1 MSEIVNNNIGEA
13 GTTTDGTAMDG
24 KFDDA
29 RAASFALDKANVR
42 SEGIDR
48 RQLKEHAYPSG
59 RLEPIVYMDRVANN
73 DTSDVTY
80 ANKDGLTPFM
90 LNAGTSDLL
99 LDWTGFGGVVMQQGD
114 LLRINYNIVLMSH
127 DLGHTDA
134 AHSYWPPIDTTGG
147 SGASGSGG
155 TFNPTGLCAMVFPVW
170 DTSATTGWQPLPG
183 RSANLN
189 TTFGSAP
196 STINIGTEGNTDGCL
211 FLSLE
216 GILSSGTTLCNRSGM
231 VSAYYRHT
239 SSTPITVYKIRLN
252 GRMPVAI
259 HSSSGTN
266 REILIGDWTTFDYRF
281 GQAFA
286 ANFTFKMER
295 GSLGAVIMRGD
306 SL

>member
-1 MSEIVNNNIGEA
+1 MSEIVNTNIGEA
-13 GTTTDGTAMDG
+13 GTPTSGSEMDS

-29 RAASFALDKANVR
+29 RTASLNLDDKNVR

-48 RQLKEHAYPSG
+48 RQLETYSYPNG
-59 RLEPIVYMDRVANN
+59 RLEPVVYMDRAINN

-80 ANKDGLTPFM
+80 ASKDGLTPFM
-90 LNAGTSDLL
+90 LNAGTDDLL

-127 DLGHTDA
+127 NLGHTNLTRA
-134 AHSYWPPIDTTGG
+134 YWPPIDLAFGTGPFG
-147 SGASGSGG
+147 SGHYNAL
-155 TFNPTGLCAMVFPVW
+155 GLCAMVYPVW
-170 DTSATTGWQPLPG
+170 DTSTTSGWQPLPG
-183 RSANLN
+183 RAANLN

-196 STINIGTEGNTDGCL
+196 STISINDEGSTDGCL

-216 GILSSGTTLCNRSGM
+216 GIISGGTTLCNRSGM

-239 SSTPITVYKIRLN
+239 SATPMTIYQIRLN
-252 GRMPVAI
+252 GRMPVTL

-266 REILIGDWTTFDYRF
+266 KEILIGDWTTLDYI
-281 GQAFA
+281 GSHSYA
-286 ANFTFKMER
+286 ANFTFKLER
-295 GSLGAVIMRGD
+295 GSIGAVVMRGD